1 MRLHFDE
8 FLPAGEFDWRNDVL
22 NSYKPYLSEQLY
34 ANINEINLKSSEML
48 LFCEY
53 RINNRHIY
61 FSIFILGWEIKNL
74 KILTKWNGL
83 GIKKP
88 L

>member
-1 MRLHFDE
+1 M
-8 FLPAGEFDWRNDVL
+8 
-22 NSYKPYLSEQLY
+22 Y

-61 FSIFILGWEIKNL
+61 FLFLSQDEK
-74 KILTKWNGL
+74 
-83 GIKKP
+83 
-88 L
+88 